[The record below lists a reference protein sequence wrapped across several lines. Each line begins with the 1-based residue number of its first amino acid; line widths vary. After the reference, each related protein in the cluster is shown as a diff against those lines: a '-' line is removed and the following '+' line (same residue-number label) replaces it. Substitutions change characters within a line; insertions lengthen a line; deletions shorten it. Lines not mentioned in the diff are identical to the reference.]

1 MVRRALR
8 QIVSP
13 LTGSYAA
20 RSVSQKDASYT
31 SEYYKIL
38 ADESRWSADRVLP
51 VLLES
56 ASVVSALDVGC
67 GIGTWLAALQDLG
80 VEDVVGIDGD
90 YIERDLLQFA
100 SERFVPL
107 DLEESFDLGRGFD
120 LVISM
125 EVAEHLA
132 PEAADDFVGSLV
144 RHAPTI
150 LFSAAIPRQGGTHH
164 VNEQWPAYWAEK
176 FRQHDYLAVDAI
188 RPRIW
193 TDPAV
198 GFWYAQ
204 NTILYIRPDHLPDSL
219 RSRVVDDLARLSIVH
234 PRQFS
239 AVTEPPSPPR
249 RRSVRES
256 TIGVLRTPSVIE
268 VRRRLGLL
276 DLRTR
281 WFGGRFARS

>member
-1 MVRRALR
+1 M
-8 QIVSP
+8 
-13 LTGSYAA
+13 
-20 RSVSQKDASYT
+20 SQEDTNYT
-31 SEYYKIL
+31 ADYYRIL
-38 ADESRWSADRVLP
+38 AEESRRSADRVLP

-56 ASVVSALDVGC
+56 SAVVSALDVGC
-67 GIGTWLAALQDLG
+67 GIGTWLAALKDLG
-80 VEDVVGIDGD
+80 VEDVVGVDGD
-90 YIERDLLQFA
+90 YIQRELLQFPP
-100 SERFVPL
+100 ERFMPL
-107 DLEESFDLGRGFD
+107 DLEESFDLGRAFD

-132 PEAADDFVGSLV
+132 PESADAFVDSLV

-150 LFSAAIPRQGGTHH
+150 LFSAAIPRQGGTNH
-164 VNEQWPAYWAEK
+164 VNEQWPDYWAEK
-176 FRQHDYLAVDAI
+176 FQGHGYLAVDAI

-204 NTILYIRPDHLPDSL
+204 NTILYVRPDHLPESL
-219 RSRVVDDLARLSIVH
+219 RLRVVDDLASLSVVH

-239 AVTEPPSPPR
+239 AATEPPVPRDR
-249 RRSVRES
+249 RRSIRGIAVGAHRAPLVTS
-256 TIGVLRTPSVIE
+256 L
-268 VRRRLGLL
+268 RRRLGLV

>member
-1 MVRRALR
+1 M
-8 QIVSP
+8 
-13 LTGSYAA
+13 
-20 RSVSQKDASYT
+20 SQKDTSYT
-31 SEYYKIL
+31 GEYYKIL
-38 ADESRWSADRVLP
+38 ADESRRSADRVLP

-56 ASVVSALDVGC
+56 VSVESALDVGC
-67 GIGTWLAALQDLG
+67 GIATWLAALQDLG

-90 YIERDLLQFA
+90 YIERDLLQIPA
-100 SERFVPL
+100 ERFVPL
-107 DLEESFDLGRGFD
+107 DLEESFDLDRTFD
-120 LVISM
+120 LVMSM
-125 EVAEHLA
+125 EVAEHLS

-150 LFSAAIPRQGGTHH
+150 LFSAAIPRQGGTDH

-176 FRQHDYLAVDAI
+176 FGQHGYLAVDAI

-204 NTILYIRPDHLPDSL
+204 NTILYVRPDHLPESL
-219 RSRVVDDLARLSIVH
+219 RSRVVDDLDSLSIVH

-239 AVTEPPSPPR
+239 AATEPPPPPR
-249 RRSVRES
+249 RRRSIREAS
-256 TIGVLRTPSVIE
+256 IGVLRAPIVIG

>member
-1 MVRRALR
+1 
-8 QIVSP
+8 
-13 LTGSYAA
+13 
-20 RSVSQKDASYT
+20 VSQERTSYT
-31 SEYYKIL
+31 PDYYITL
-38 ADESRWSADRVLP
+38 ADESRRSADRVLS

-56 ASVVSALDVGC
+56 SSVDSALDVGC
-67 GIGTWLAALQDLG
+67 GIGTWLSALRDLG

-90 YIERDLLQFA
+90 YIERELLQIPP
-100 SERFVPL
+100 ERFVPL
-107 DLEESFDLGRGFD
+107 DLEERFDLGRAFD

-144 RHAPTI
+144 RHAPMI
-150 LFSAAIPRQGGTHH
+150 LFSAAIPRQGGTDH
-164 VNEQWPAYWAEK
+164 VNEQWPDYWAEK
-176 FRQHDYLAVDAI
+176 FKDHGYLAVDAI

-204 NTILYIRPDHLPDSL
+204 NTIVYLQPDHVPESL
-219 RSRVVDDLARLSIVH
+219 RSRVVDDLASLSIVH
-234 PRQFS
+234 PRQFT
-239 AVTEPPSPPR
+239 AATEPPPPPGR
-249 RRSVRES
+249 RRSIREA
-256 TIGVLRTPSVIE
+256 TLALLRAPVVIT

>member
-1 MVRRALR
+1 M
-8 QIVSP
+8 SP
-13 LTGSYAA
+13 ADESYAA
-20 RSVSQKDASYT
+20 RSVSREDTSYT
-31 SEYYKIL
+31 ADYYKIL
-38 ADESRWSADRVLP
+38 ADESRRSADRVLP
-51 VLLES
+51 ILLES
-56 ASVVSALDVGC
+56 ASFGSALDVGC

-90 YIERDLLQFA
+90 YLERDLLQIPA
-100 SERFVPL
+100 ERFVPL
-107 DLEESFDLGRGFD
+107 DLEQSFDLERTFD
-120 LVISM
+120 LVMSM
-125 EVAEHLA
+125 EVAEHLS
-132 PEAADDFVGSLV
+132 PEAADAFVGSLV

-150 LFSAAIPRQGGTHH
+150 LFSAAIPRQGGTDH
-164 VNEQWPAYWAEK
+164 VNEQWPAYWAGK
-176 FRQHDYLAVDAI
+176 FREHGYLTVDAI

-204 NTILYIRPDHLPDSL
+204 NTILYVRPDHLAEPW
-219 RSRVVDDLARLSIVH
+219 RSRVVDDLESLAIVH

-239 AVTEPPSPPR
+239 AATEPPPAPR
-249 RRSVRES
+249 RRSAREAA
-256 TIGVLRTPSVIE
+256 IGVLRAPPVIG